1 MLTRR
6 HFIIT
11 SASLFSGAIAGPIAA
26 QDSVG
31 FDAQVTR
38 PDPDPNANNP
48 WGLHPRFMPTRVEHK
63 AGLRAG
69 DIHVDARA
77 RYLYHIGSDGTAMR
91 YGVAIGRPGLYIPGT
106 FRIGRKAQWP
116 SWTPTASM
124 IAREPEVYGQ
134 FASDVPGGP
143 ENPLGAR
150 AFYLY
155 EGSRDTYLRI
165 HGTPQ
170 PWSIGTSASS
180 GCVRMVNAHVIDL
193 YDSVDVGVT
202 AFLYPQA

>member
-11 SASLFSGAIAGPIAA
+11 SATLFSCALTGAAAA

-48 WGLHPRFMPTRVEHK
+48 WGLHPRFMPTRVQHNP
-63 AGLRAG
+63 GLTPG
-69 DIHVDARA
+69 DIHVDAVA
-77 RYLYHIGSDGTAMR
+77 KYLYHIGDDGTAMR
-91 YGVAIGRPGLYIPGT
+91 YGVAIGRPGLYVPGT
-106 FRIGRKAQWP
+106 FRIGRKAEWP
-116 SWTPTASM
+116 SWTPTANM
-124 IAREPEVYGQ
+124 IRREPDVYGP
-134 FASDVPGGP
+134 FADGVPGGP

-155 EGSRDTYLRI
+155 SWSRDTYLRI

-170 PWSIGTSASS
+170 PWSIGMSASS

-193 YDSVDVGVT
+193 YENVDVGVT
-202 AFLYPQA
+202 AHLYPA

>member
-11 SASLFSGAIAGPIAA
+11 SATLFSGAIAAPSVA
-26 QDSVG
+26 QDAVS
-31 FDAQVTR
+31 FDASVTR

-48 WGLHPRFMPTRVEHK
+48 WGLHPRFMPTRVQTND
-63 AGLRAG
+63 GLTPG
-69 DIHVDARA
+69 DIHVDAVA
-77 RYLYHIGSDGTAMR
+77 RYLYHIRDDGTAMR
-91 YGVAIGRPGLYIPGT
+91 YGVAIGRAGLYQPGT
-106 FRIGRKAQWP
+106 FRIGRKAEWP
-116 SWTPTASM
+116 SWTPTRNM
-124 IAREPEVYGQ
+124 IAREPEVYAQ
-134 FASDVPGGP
+134 FADGVPGGP
-143 ENPLGAR
+143 TNPLGAR

-155 EGSRDTYLRI
+155 SGSRDTYLRI

-193 YDSVDVGVT
+193 YDDVSVGAT
-202 AFLYPQA
+202 ARLYPSL